1 MPPMFLAGA
10 LAPLL
15 ASATPADA
23 VREQARRILERGEY
37 QTELPAAVRLPSFEL
52 PLGPLGVL
60 LRVLFWTALAVMAAL
75 AVAWLVRRL
84 RGFQP
89 DARAPAEPSAGA
101 GEVGRRQLGAAEA
114 LAARGRF
121 GEAIHVLLLD
131 TLEALSR
138 AARLAPSLTSREIVA
153 RVPLPEP
160 ARDALSGL
168 VSAVEVSWF
177 GGEDPGEAEYRLCV
191 DRFHAFLDATRSAA

>member
-1 MPPMFLAGA
+1 MFLAGA

-15 ASATPADA
+15 ASATPADV
-23 VREQARRILERGEY
+23 VRERARRILERGEY
-37 QTELPAAVRLPSFEL
+37 QTELPAAIRPAVLDL
-52 PLGPLGVL
+52 PLGPLEIL
-60 LRVLFWTALAVMAAL
+60 LRVLFWTALAVMVVL
-75 AVAWLVRRL
+75 AVAWIVRRL
-84 RGFQP
+84 RGLTP
-89 DARAPAEPSAGA
+89 DAEAPAGPAEGA
-101 GEVGRRQLGAAEA
+101 SDMGRRQLGAAEA

-153 RVPLPEP
+153 RVPLPER

-177 GGEDPGEAEYRLCV
+177 GGEDPGETEYRLCLE
-191 DRFHAFLDATRSAA
+191 RFHAFLDATRGAA

>member
-1 MPPMFLAGA
+1 MFLAGA

-15 ASATPADA
+15 ASAIPADE
-23 VREQARRILERGEY
+23 VRERARRILERSEY
-37 QTELPAAVRLPSFEL
+37 QTELPGAVRLPSFEL
-52 PLGPLGVL
+52 PLGPLEVL
-60 LRVLFWTALAVMAAL
+60 LRVLFWTALAVMAVL
-75 AVAWLVRRL
+75 AVAWIVRRL
-84 RGFQP
+84 RGFSP
-89 DARAPAEPSAGA
+89 DAEAPAGPAGGA
-101 GEVGRRQLGAAEA
+101 ADVGRRQLGAAEA

-153 RVPLPEP
+153 RVSLPDR

-177 GGEDPGEAEYRLCV
+177 GGEKPGEAEYRLCLE
-191 DRFHAFLDATRSAA
+191 RFHAFLDATRGAA

>member
-1 MPPMFLAGA
+1 MFLAGA

-23 VREQARRILERGEY
+23 VRERTREILQRGEY
-37 QTELPAAVRLPSFEL
+37 QTELPAAVRPAAFDL
-52 PLGPLGVL
+52 PLGPLELL
-60 LRVLFWTALAVMAAL
+60 LRVLLWTALAVMVVL
-75 AVAWLVRRL
+75 AVAWIVRRL
-84 RGFQP
+84 RGLVP
-89 DARAPAEPSAGA
+89 DAEAPAGPDGGAAG
-101 GEVGRRQLGAAEA
+101 VGGRQLGAAEA
-114 LAARGRF
+114 LAARGRY

-153 RVPLPEP
+153 RVALPDR

-177 GGEDPGEAEYRLCV
+177 GGEDPGEAEYHLCL
-191 DRFHAFLDATRSAA
+191 DRFHAFLEATRSAA